1 MGEWGIGGISPIPP
15 QPPHALYEVLTKLA
29 ALLCSAR
36 RSHRRIVVPA
46 ARIVGAMPRIVA
58 HKVGE

>member
-1 MGEWGIGGISPIPP
+1 MRFLP
-15 QPPHALYEVLTKLA
+15 QNLITSHALYEVLTKLA
-29 ALLCSAR
+29 ALLCSVR

-46 ARIVGAMPRIVA
+46 ARIVGAAPRIVA